1 MLFARV
7 SHQAFGEP
15 ILLIFLSLCLIRRG
29 LEVNFFFR
37 QMVMDS
43 PQARISDS
51 DSFFCNILIRVEIEN
66 GGRKAKVECC
76 CLGYEVAREA

>member
-1 MLFARV
+1 
-7 SHQAFGEP
+7 
-15 ILLIFLSLCLIRRG
+15 
-29 LEVNFFFR
+29 
-37 QMVMDS
+37 MVMDS